1 MKNFSQI
8 FLGAFAIVSI
18 STTHAQIGINIST
31 PDPSSILDIS
41 SSKKGVLFPRMTTSE
56 IALIPNPA
64 NGLLIFNTDT
74 NNFIY
79 NIGSTSTPV
88 WSSINKDATVST
100 DANNQITTGTDG
112 GAYLDRTVHMDKFI
126 ISSTGTTTISGLPFQ
141 PSQIKFTGYA
151 NVDTYNLNA
160 DNGVG
165 NNNTGIANA
174 FGSMSGFATN
184 YGGTIDQQTIY
195 VGGSGNSINDISR
208 YASNSHCIGL
218 RYSNQNGDNLGIT
231 SAIITSFHPYG
242 FTINVD
248 SHADNVVVLFEAYK

>member
-1 MKNFSQI
+1 MKSFSQI
-8 FLGAFAIVSI
+8 FIATFAIFTI
-18 STTHAQIGINIST
+18 STTHAQIGINTSS
-31 PDPSSILDIS
+31 PDPSSILDIAS
-41 SSKKGVLFPRMTTSE
+41 SDKGVLLPRMTTSE

-79 NIGSTSTPV
+79 NIGSTTTPV

-112 GAYLDRTVHMDKFI
+112 GAFLDRSLHMGKFI

-151 NVDTYNLNA
+151 NVETYNLNA

-174 FGSMSGFATN
+174 FGSMSRFCYQLWWYHRPTDDLRGWVSEIQSMIFLDTRQTVTVLVYVILIKMAT
-184 YGGTIDQQTIY
+184 I
-195 VGGSGNSINDISR
+195 
-208 YASNSHCIGL
+208 
-218 RYSNQNGDNLGIT
+218 
-231 SAIITSFHPYG
+231 
-242 FTINVD
+242 
-248 SHADNVVVLFEAYK
+248 